1 MAREINSGSNPFA
14 FERITRE
21 IVHAQSQHRLNA
33 LAEHLS
39 GLPDGPA
46 TELEFSFTVKVNHK
60 TTELLGDHVGRSTR
74 MHCKIGVT
82 DDCPGSKETIWRGD
96 ARTELISAGEPRY
109 HVTFSRIVIG
119 EEMLEWEM
127 IQVAQEVGREF
138 SRDDDLPE
146 DAPYFAFTAL
156 EGKTVHVIR
165 LHPLHATDEQFR
177 MGMKVWSEKGGKI
190 NMGYMRG
197 VWLITVDPYSRQI
210 LSMHRDGDDDWATD
224 VEY

>member
-14 FERITRE
+14 FERI
-21 IVHAQSQHRLNA
+21 AQEMAYSESRHRLIA
-33 LAEHLS
+33 LAEHPS
-39 GLPDGPA
+39 ELPEGPA
-46 TELEFSFTVKVNHK
+46 AGLEFGFAVKVNPN
-60 TTELLGDHVGRSTR
+60 TTELVGDHVGESIR

-82 DDCPGSKETIWRGD
+82 EDGAASKLTNWRGD
-96 ARTELISAGEPRY
+96 ARTELVRAGEPRY

-127 IQVAQEVGREF
+127 IQIAQEVGREF

-156 EGKTVHVIR
+156 EGKIVHVIR

-190 NMGYMRG
+190 DMGYMRG